1 MARNLAFSRKSVTFV
16 LDCLAVLAGVLIA
29 APFILIAASP
39 FFGGL

>member
-1 MARNLAFSRKSVTFV
+1 MAHHFDFSRKSGTFV
-16 LDCLAVLAGVLIA
+16 LDCLAVLAGIMIA